1 MGVKEKFLK
10 ALADRM
16 TSEDLGY
23 LICRYMLVNDSPEFR
38 VRYSG
43 DKRIN
48 GVIIRS
54 DKGVSKETSFEF
66 SYAGDGKA

>member
-1 MGVKEKFLK
+1 MGMKEKFLK

-23 LICRYMLVNDSPEFR
+23 LICRFMLANDSPEFR
-38 VRYSG
+38 VKYQG
-43 DKRIN
+43 NKRIN

-54 DKGVSKETSFEF
+54 DKGVLNGTSFEY
-66 SYAGDGKA
+66 SYTGDRET

>member
-23 LICRYMLVNDSPEFR
+23 LICRFMLVNDAPEFR
-38 VRYSG
+38 VKYQG

>member
-1 MGVKEKFLK
+1 MGMKEKFLK

-16 TSEDLGY
+16 TTEDLGY
-23 LICRYMLVNDSPEFR
+23 LICRFMLVNDAPEFR
-38 VRYSG
+38 VKYDG

-54 DKGVSKETSFEF
+54 DKGVLNRTPFSF
-66 SYAGDGKA
+66 SYAGDHET

>member
-38 VRYSG
+38 VKYSG